1 MEGGETAAASLR
13 CRMNW
18 EAIVTLCVVALI
30 LAGLARHSGAADVLF
45 GGGLT
50 VLMTLSVF
58 SPRLPSPR
66 DVVSSFGN
74 EGLFTVGVLFIVA
87 AGLRETGGLSLIAD
101 RVLGRPKTVGGAKAR
116 LLPFVT
122 GTSALLN
129 NTPVVAMFIPA
140 VQEWARRARLS
151 ESKLL
156 MPLSFAAV
164 MGGTLTLVGTSTNLV
179 VKGLLDELAQET
191 GGRTPTF
198 NMWTLTPVGFVV
210 CAVGVGFL
218 ILFASK
224 LLPDRTAVDLV
235 ATDPREY
242 TVEMLVEPGSA
253 VDGRSIEEA
262 GLRNLPGAYLVEVQ
276 RGEQTLVAVGPD
288 EILLGGDRLV
298 FVGVVDS
305 VVDLQ
310 RTRGLV
316 PATDQVFKLQDPRRS
331 RLLIEAVVSE
341 SCPVSG
347 VSIREGKFRTRYEAA
362 VIAVHRNGQRLS
374 GKLGDIVL
382 APGDA
387 LLLEAHPRFLSEY
400 RNSQDF
406 LLVSA
411 VESSEP
417 RTHEHS
423 GIAIAILVGMI
434 AAMGFENVLGIS
446 VMNIALMGAGLM
458 ILTGCC
464 SLTQAR
470 RSIDWATLVAIG
482 SSFGIA
488 KAMEMSGAAGWL
500 AGIVVSPIVESKEIP
515 PVAALA
521 AIYLLTL
528 LFTEFATNNAAAALS
543 FPIALSVAT
552 TLGVSVMPFAVA
564 VAIASSAGFA
574 LPSGYAT
581 HLMVHAAGGYR
592 IGDWLRLGVLMDVLV
607 AITSLIVIPI
617 VFPF

>member
-1 MEGGETAAASLR
+1 MGWEG
-13 CRMNW
+13 
-18 EAIVTLCVVALI
+18 IVTLVVVGLI
-30 LAGLARHSGAADVLF
+30 LAGLSRHAGAPDVLF
-45 GGGLT
+45 GGGLA
-50 VLMTLSVF
+50 VLMTLSIF
-58 SPRLPSPR
+58 SERLPTPR
-66 DVVSSFGN
+66 DVVAAFGN
-74 EGLFTVGVLFIVA
+74 EGLFTVGVLFVVA

-101 RVLGRPKTVGGAKAR
+101 KVLGRPKTPAGARVR

-156 MPLSFAAV
+156 MPLSFAAIL
-164 MGGTLTLVGTSTNLV
+164 GGTLTLVGTSTNLV
-179 VKGLLDELAQET
+179 VKGLLDDMASAN
-191 GGRTPTF
+191 GGVTPTF
-198 NMWTLTPVGFVV
+198 SMWTLTPVGLVV
-210 CAVGVGFL
+210 CGVGLTFL
-218 ILFASK
+218 VLFGSRF
-224 LLPDRTAVDLV
+224 LPARDATHFVE
-235 ATDPREY
+235 TDPREY
-242 TVEMLVEPGSA
+242 TVEMLVEPDSA

-262 GLRNLPGAYLVEVQ
+262 GLRSLPGAYLVEVQ

-331 RLLIEAVVSE
+331 RLLIEAVVSD
-341 SCPVSG
+341 SCPIAG
-347 VSIREGKFRTRYEAA
+347 VSVRAGQFRTRYEAA

-374 GKLGDIVL
+374 GKIGDIVL
-382 APGDA
+382 QPGDA
-387 LLLEAHPRFLSEY
+387 LLLEAHPRFLTEY

-417 RTHEHS
+417 RTHERS
-423 GIAIAILVGMI
+423 GLAFGILVGMI
-434 AAMGFENVLGIS
+434 AAMGLESLLGLS
-446 VMNIALMGAGLM
+446 VMNIAVIGAGLM
-458 ILTGCC
+458 IVTRCC
-464 SLTQAR
+464 SLSQAR
-470 RSIDWATLVAIG
+470 RSIDWATLIAIG

-488 KAMEMSGAAGWL
+488 RAMEQSGAAGWI
-500 AGIVVSPIVESKEIP
+500 AGIVVSPFVESKDLP
-515 PVAALA
+515 PILALA
-521 AIYLLTL
+521 AVYVLTL
-528 LFTEFATNNAAAALS
+528 LFTEFATNNAAAALA
-543 FPIALSVAT
+543 FPIAWSVAA

-592 IGDWLRLGVLMDVLV
+592 LGDWLRLGVPMDMLIGLTSVL
-607 AITSLIVIPI
+607 IIPL

>member
-1 MEGGETAAASLR
+1 MGWEGV
-13 CRMNW
+13 
-18 EAIVTLCVVALI
+18 VTLAVVGLI
-30 LAGLARHSGAADVLF
+30 LVGLARHSGAADTLF

-50 VLMTLSVF
+50 ILMTLSVF
-58 SPRLPSPR
+58 SDRLPSPG
-66 DVVSSFGN
+66 DVVSAFGN
-74 EGLFTVGVLFIVA
+74 EGLFTVGVLFVVA

-101 RVLGRPKTVGGAKAR
+101 KVLGRPRNVGMAKVR

-129 NTPVVAMFIPA
+129 NTPVVAMFIPT
-140 VQEWARRARLS
+140 VQEWARRAGLS
-151 ESKLL
+151 QSKLL
-156 MPLSFAAV
+156 MPLSYAAIL
-164 MGGTLTLVGTSTNLV
+164 GGTLTLVGTSTNLV
-179 VKGLLDELAQET
+179 VKGLLDELAHET

-198 NMWTLTPVGFVV
+198 SMWTITPVGFVV
-210 CAVGVGFL
+210 CAVGLGFL
-218 ILFASK
+218 VFLASK
-224 LLPDRTAVDLV
+224 FLPDRDPVDFV
-235 ATDPREY
+235 TTDPREY
-242 TVEMLVEPGSA
+242 TVEMLVEPESA

-316 PATDQVFKLQDPRRS
+316 PATDQVFKLEDPRRS

-347 VSIREGKFRTRYEAA
+347 VSVREGKFRTRYEAA

-374 GKLGDIVL
+374 GKIGDIVL

-387 LLLEAHPRFLSEY
+387 LLLEAHPRFLTEY

-423 GIAIAILVGMI
+423 GIALAILVGMI
-434 AAMGFENVLGIS
+434 TAMGFENVLGLS
-446 VMNIALMGAGLM
+446 VLNIALIGAGLM

-464 SLTQAR
+464 SLSQAR
-470 RSIDWATLVAIG
+470 RSIDWATLIAIG

-488 KAMEMSGAAGWL
+488 KAMEKSGAAEWI
-500 AGIVVSPIVESKEIP
+500 AGIVVSPLIESKEIP
-515 PVAALA
+515 PIAALA
-521 AIYLLTL
+521 AVYVLTL

-592 IGDWLRLGVLMDVLV
+592 LGDWLRLGIPMDILVGVTSVL
-607 AITSLIVIPI
+607 IIPV